1 MNAKRACLVALVMTL
16 AGAGAAR
23 AQYGAGRYGG
33 SESPPPALPAPGP
46 APTAAD
52 APVPPPTG
60 PRLSDY
66 LVGTRPDCCGPIGGD
81 GQIGT
86 ELYVRWGPSI
96 NTAAGYFGRTLE
108 TGWEVQAGGRVLF
121 FNPAADGAWVVDLG
135 VSNVSNHGQ
144 HSDKIALLHDI
155 IVADPVMVGQGT
167 RVPAVQV
174 STASLNR
181 TYVNVGFGRE
191 CYLWCPATFCSCGKV
206 NEAVNWRA
214 GFDVGGRYGTEKLE
228 LHEIRHR
235 TDVIAA
241 VYLAL
246 HTDLEIPWHS
256 FIFQVGGRVE
266 WDYTWM
272 DILQDT
278 PTDLQNINI
287 LMTLGVRY

>member
-16 AGAGAAR
+16 AGVGAAR
-23 AQYGAGRYGG
+23 AQYGTGPSGGAG
-33 SESPPPALPAPGP
+33 SPPPAAFPAPGP
-46 APTAAD
+46 EPGPAD

-66 LVGTRPDCCGPIGGD
+66 ILGTRPDCCGPIGGN
-81 GQIGT
+81 GPIGT

-121 FNPAADGAWVVDLG
+121 FNPAADAAWVVDLG
-135 VSNVSNHGQ
+135 VSDVANHGQ
-144 HSDKIALLHDI
+144 HSDKVALLHFI
-155 IVADPVMVGQGT
+155 IVPDPMTGAGT

-174 STASLNR
+174 TPTRLNR

-191 CYLWCPATFCSCGKV
+191 CYLWGSAAQCACGKV
-206 NEAVNWRA
+206 EDAVNWRA
-214 GFDVGGRYGTEKLE
+214 GLDVGGRYGTEKLE

-235 TDVIAA
+235 TDTIAA

-246 HTDLEIPWHS
+246 HTDLEIPWHGV
-256 FIFQVGGRVE
+256 IFQVGGRVE

-278 PTDLQNINI
+278 PADLQNVNI